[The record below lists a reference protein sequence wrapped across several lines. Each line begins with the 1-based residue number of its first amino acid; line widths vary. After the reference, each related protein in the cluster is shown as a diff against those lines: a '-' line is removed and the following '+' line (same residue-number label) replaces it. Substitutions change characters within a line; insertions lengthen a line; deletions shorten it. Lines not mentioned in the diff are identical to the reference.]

1 MKASMLRNVEASV
14 AATGPT
20 GVAYQIHHTVAAFH
34 STNARAAQ
42 PNMPHQPRR
51 VAGCT
56 EPIHNRGT
64 KAASRVN
71 PVPES
76 QPGASRT
83 TDRMTAANLRS
94 MRRVFTATKVV
105 KARHISKRIGRY
117 SPRIGRRA
125 SPHRDAS
132 RRPAKRPAAPPL
144 QPVPQ
149 NRRPPQS
156 SRPRRPHAPGP
167 SAGRNHGSRT
177 PDSPKKSYLCPYTRK
192 PTLP

>member
-1 MKASMLRNVEASV
+1 MLRNVEASV

-34 STNARAAQ
+34 STNASAAQ

-94 MRRVFTATKVV
+94 MRGVFTATKVV

-132 RRPAKRPAAPPL
+132 LPGRRSAKRPAALPL
-144 QPVPQ
+144 QPASAKQ
-149 NRRPPQS
+149 TPPQS
-156 SRPRRPHAPGP
+156 RRTRRPHAPG
-167 SAGRNHGSRT
+167 SAAGRNHGSRT